1 MSKKFLKFIVIV
13 GLAVLMLAGAL
24 ASKAVVSS
32 SGEKETQTRFQK
44 AKQEYSNEF
53 NASQTTKRAY
63 EETQTRLRNLKA
75 NSTSTQEQIRL
86 KEQVR
91 LRAQEFLK
99 KEISAMIKY
108 LEALKNKVTNMQK
121 MDEGDRA
128 GILAKINENIAWLQG
143 KQAEI
148 DGASSDKLKTIS
160 QEVKDYWKNIR
171 VASRRVTG
179 QILAS
184 RIKFLIGKA
193 EAMAAKLEAKIQ
205 ELKQAGK
212 DTAKLEELLAD
223 FKTKI
228 ASAKNSLEQA
238 RAKFAAISGKD
249 NVVQLYQEGHKLIK
263 DANQYLRQAKNDLVQ
278 IVRRIKQMEQ
288 SSSGNATSTPATS
301 SGNEPG

>member
-1 MSKKFLKFIVIV
+1 
-13 GLAVLMLAGAL
+13 MLAGAL
-24 ASKAVVSS
+24 AAKAIVSS
-32 SGEKETQTRFQK
+32 AAEKETQTRFQE
-44 AKQEYSNEF
+44 AKQKYSNEF
-53 NASQTTKRAY
+53 NASRATKRAY
-63 EETQTRLRNLKA
+63 EEAQTRFRNLKTNA
-75 NSTSTQEQIRL
+75 TSTQEQTRL

-108 LEALKNKVTNMQK
+108 LEALKNRVTNMNK

-128 GILAKINENIAWLQG
+128 FILAKINENIAWLQG

-148 DGASSDKLKTIS
+148 DGASADKLKTIS

-171 VASRRVTG
+171 VASRKMTG

-193 EAMAAKLEAKIQ
+193 ELMATKLEAKIQ

-228 ASAKNSLEQA
+228 ASAKSSYEQA
-238 RAKFAAISGKD
+238 KAKFAAISSKD
-249 NVVQLYQEGHKLIK
+249 NVVQLFQEGHKLIK
-263 DANQYLRQAKNDLVQ
+263 EANQYVKQAHKDLIQ
-278 IVRRIKQMEQ
+278 LVRRIKQLEKP
-288 SSSGNATSTPATS
+288 SDSVNATTTP
-301 SGNEPG
+301 